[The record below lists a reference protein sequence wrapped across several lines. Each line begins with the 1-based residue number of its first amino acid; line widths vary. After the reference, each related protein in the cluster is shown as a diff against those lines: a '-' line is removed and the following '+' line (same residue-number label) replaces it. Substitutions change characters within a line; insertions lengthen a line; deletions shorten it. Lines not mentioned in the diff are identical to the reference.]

1 MRFSK
6 MCNHCKLAG
15 AFLIPLTCV
24 SEFSPSCKRVNSVP
38 VCSMNPSKPASD
50 NWLSLKF
57 KTCKMERWYISLV
70 AHPTRLLLS
79 STMPVT
85 RFPLSHVTLNQ
96 VPIEVLVFQL
106 AFTVQC
112 GPLETTKKHQ
122 NILFCI
128 CYSQGLSR
136 MKKDDSWHWQE
147 MNHDWMHIL
156 VCFCTICCMW
166 WNWWNL
172 FCKSPL
178 LLFSSVSLTLPISP
192 EPEGAINVMA
202 WQVLLLFAC
211 CTWEN
216 SIKIA

>member
-1 MRFSK
+1 MQVSK

-15 AFLIPLTCV
+15 AFLISLTCV
-24 SEFSPSCKRVNSVP
+24 SEFSPSCRRVNSVP

-136 MKKDDSWHWQE
+136 MKKRWQ
-147 MNHDWMHIL
+147 
-156 VCFCTICCMW
+156 
-166 WNWWNL
+166 
-172 FCKSPL
+172 
-178 LLFSSVSLTLPISP
+178 LTLTGNESWLDAYIGLFLYHLLHVMELMESVLQISFT
-192 EPEGAINVMA
+192 II
-202 WQVLLLFAC
+202 LLCESYAPYFSRARRCNQCDGLTSFVIVC
-211 CTWEN
+211 LLYLGEFN
-216 SIKIA
+216 